1 MDQDTTG
8 VERLPG
14 SIESLRRSLRH
25 GLKAE
30 PKLLVVS
37 GAISLSAAAIDALFA
52 VGLAFLAEG
61 VVAQSRSETLIA
73 ATVLALLVA
82 GNWLF
87 NVVGQR
93 LNRRLT
99 ERASISMES
108 HVAHLQSSIG
118 TLEHQERVDYLD
130 RLSLLRNHAPA
141 LSELYGSLFNTAGAI
156 LRLVIT
162 LGLLVSVHPALVVLA
177 VFALPALIVSNWRG
191 GVEHKARERLGQQ
204 ERRARQL
211 FLVGLSPVQG
221 KEVRVAGLGRWLRT
235 QRQEVWDERYR
246 TLSRVGW
253 VSAFA
258 RGGAMAVF
266 GIALVGAAAFVGTT
280 QDATAG
286 EMMLVLVA
294 GSRLSQYVG
303 QAASDMHFFR
313 TIWLDCSRRLAWL
326 EDYAVADSGRETEDA
341 PSVLREGVRLDQ
353 VSFTYPGTDKYV
365 LEDVNIEFP
374 AGGVVA
380 IVGEN
385 GAGKS
390 TLVKLICGL
399 YRPTSGRILID
410 GTDLRNME
418 LAAWRQRLSGAFQDF
433 FMFEYPVQQSVGIGD
448 LPNIDSAEHV
458 RAAVSRAGADRL
470 VMELPQGLGTQLGVT
485 WESGAGLSH
494 GQWQRIAL
502 ARAYMRKTPLVLVL
516 DEPASALDAE
526 TEHALFDRYAH
537 AARDDQR
544 AHTGG
549 MTILVSHRFSTV
561 QMADLILVIVGA
573 RIVEYGTHEELMA
586 NDGTYADLYNLQA
599 ASYR

>member
-433 FMFEYPVQQSVGIGD
+433 FIFEYPVQQSVGIGD

>member
-1 MDQDTTG
+1 MDRNTIEIDK
-8 VERLPG
+8 VPG
-14 SIESLRRSLRH
+14 SVESLWRSMRH
-25 GLKAE
+25 GFRAE
-30 PKLLVVS
+30 PMLLLVS

-191 GVEHKARERLGQQ
+191 GIEHKARERLGQQ

-266 GIALVGAAAFVGTT
+266 GIALVGAAAFVGTA
-280 QDATAG
+280 QDASAG

-294 GSRLSQYVG
+294 GSRLSLYVS

-326 EDYAVADSGRETEDA
+326 EDYAAADSMNGQEDA

-353 VSFTYPGTDKYV
+353 VSFTYPGTDRYV
-365 LEDVNIEFP
+365 LEDVSIELP

-399 YRPTSGRILID
+399 YRPTTGRILID
-410 GTDLRNME
+410 GTDLRTMD

-573 RIVEYGTHEELMA
+573 RIDEYGTHEELMA
-586 NDGTYADLYNLQA
+586 NDGTYADLYKLQA